1 MKMSDS
7 TSSYSQTRHSTGT
20 KKKNRSI
27 KSKKLYA
34 LKFIKYALMHQKNM
48 QLFMPKKKKKL
59 PACIY
64 MYVFYFYITFFITLK
79 KLNFSLNI

>member
-1 MKMSDS
+1 MKTSDS

-34 LKFIKYALMHQKNM
+34 LKIIKYAFMHQKNM
-48 QLFMPKKKKKL
+48 QLFMPKKKNY
-59 PACIY
+59 PHVYIC
-64 MYVFYFYITFFITLK
+64 MYIIFI
-79 KLNFSLNI
+79 LNFLLH